1 MPKPSGTNHPK
12 LARLLGGR
20 PGVRRAGRQAR
31 AACLQAVCQS
41 HTPEVPARRDCG
53 GYSVWAHLFPFRT
66 EKLKQTAPM
75 VLPEEGGRVGR
86 RPIPQPPHTR
96 GLFFALTPNFFFKI
110 RSLSVKKA
118 FFLPP
123 FVVLFFFTQV
133 LKTRY
138 SKCINHSTTCG
149 NTAR

>member
-96 GLFFALTPNFFFKI
+96 GLFFALTATTCILSDPTTCPICPLIFFFQKP
-110 RSLSVKKA
+110 LSSILSFK
-118 FFLPP
+118 
-123 FVVLFFFTQV
+123 
-133 LKTRY
+133 
-138 SKCINHSTTCG
+138 
-149 NTAR
+149 

>member
-41 HTPEVPARRDCG
+41 HTPEAPARRDCG

-96 GLFFALTPNFFFKI
+96 GLFFALTAI
-110 RSLSVKKA
+110 RTSLKFCFCSCIWA
-118 FFLPP
+118 RI
-123 FVVLFFFTQV
+123 VVYLHPE
-133 LKTRY
+133 K
-138 SKCINHSTTCG
+138 NTCLSHLL
-149 NTAR
+149 R